1 MSYNSPFGRDPR
13 PSPAYGAGMRAI
25 EVDVGL
31 RRYMLQVYNFMAA
44 GLGVTGLVAYGA
56 VATGFYQQ
64 IAGTPLIWLVM
75 LAPLGAVLFLSFR
88 IESLSIGA
96 AQATFWTYAALMGLS
111 LAGIFLLFTGT
122 SIARVFFI
130 TAGTFAAMSVYGY
143 TTQRDLSQFGSFLFM
158 GLIGIVLASIVN
170 IFIGSSALQFAISV
184 IGVIVF
190 TGLTAWD
197 TQRIKEVYLESD
209 PGDVLTKKALMG
221 ALSLYLDF
229 INLFVMLLQ
238 LVGQRRE

>member
-1 MSYNSPFGRDPR
+1 MSYNSPLDRGSLPRIDYRVSTGVVDP
-13 PSPAYGAGMRAI
+13 
-25 EVDVGL
+25 GL
-31 RRYMLQVYNFMAA
+31 RLYMLRVYNVMAA
-44 GLGVTGLVAYGA
+44 ALGLTGLVAYVA

-130 TAGTFAAMSVYGY
+130 TAGTFAAMSLYGY
-143 TTQRDLSQFGSFLFM
+143 TTQRDLS
-158 GLIGIVLASIVN
+158 
-170 IFIGSSALQFAISV
+170 
-184 IGVIVF
+184 
-190 TGLTAWD
+190 
-197 TQRIKEVYLESD
+197 
-209 PGDVLTKKALMG
+209 
-221 ALSLYLDF
+221 
-229 INLFVMLLQ
+229 
-238 LVGQRRE
+238 

>member
-1 MSYNSPFGRDPR
+1 
-13 PSPAYGAGMRAI
+13 
-25 EVDVGL
+25 
-31 RRYMLQVYNFMAA
+31 
-44 GLGVTGLVAYGA
+44 
-56 VATGFYQQ
+56 
-64 IAGTPLIWLVM
+64 
-75 LAPLGAVLFLSFR
+75 
-88 IESLSIGA
+88 
-96 AQATFWTYAALMGLS
+96 
-111 LAGIFLLFTGT
+111 
-122 SIARVFFI
+122 
-130 TAGTFAAMSVYGY
+130 
-143 TTQRDLSQFGSFLFM
+143 M

-170 IFIGSSALQFAISV
+170 IFIGASALQFAISV

>member
-1 MSYNSPFGRDPR
+1 MSYNSPSDQGSRSR
-13 PSPAYGAGMRAI
+13 LAYGAHVRSI
-25 EVDVGL
+25 DVDLGL

-44 GLGVTGLVAYGA
+44 GLGLTGLVAYAA

-122 SIARVFFI
+122 PLPFN
-130 TAGTFAAMSVYGY
+130 AGPVS
-143 TTQRDLSQFGSFLFM
+143 
-158 GLIGIVLASIVN
+158 
-170 IFIGSSALQFAISV
+170 
-184 IGVIVF
+184 
-190 TGLTAWD
+190 
-197 TQRIKEVYLESD
+197 
-209 PGDVLTKKALMG
+209 
-221 ALSLYLDF
+221 
-229 INLFVMLLQ
+229 VMLPSIPILPSI
-238 LVGQRRE
+238 

>member
-1 MSYNSPFGRDPR
+1 MSYNSPFERDPR

-44 GLGVTGLVAYGA
+44 GLAVTGLVAYGA

-130 TAGTFAAMSVYGY
+130 TAGTFAAMSLYGY

-158 GLIGIVLASIVN
+158 GLIGIVAGEPRQHLYR
-170 IFIGSSALQFAISV
+170 LQRAAICDLGDRRHR
-184 IGVIVF
+184 IHWPHRLGYAAHQG
-190 TGLTAWD
+190 GLSGE
-197 TQRIKEVYLESD
+197 RS
-209 PGDVLTKKALMG
+209 G
-221 ALSLYLDF
+221 
-229 INLFVMLLQ
+229 
-238 LVGQRRE
+238 